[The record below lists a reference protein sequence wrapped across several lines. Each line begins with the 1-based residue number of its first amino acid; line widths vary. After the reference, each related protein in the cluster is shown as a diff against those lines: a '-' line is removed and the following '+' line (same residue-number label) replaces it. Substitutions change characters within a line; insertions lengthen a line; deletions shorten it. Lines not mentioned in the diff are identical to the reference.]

1 MQELCPTQGDGPP
14 VPPHELVGRWSGEA
28 FGVAWIAPS
37 GADTHVAAKAAAWG
51 YQEAMAT
58 ITEREQAA
66 ANAELEACCQWLHSK
81 NLRPES
87 ETLRAARRPKPPRLK
102 EQALEA
108 FEELIHGVNNIDVAV
123 IRRALEQLPD

>member
-1 MQELCPTQGDGPP
+1 MPEDYPTPP
-14 VPPHELVGRWSGEA
+14 QELVGWWSGEA
-28 FGVAWIAPS
+28 FGVASIAPS

-51 YQEAMAT
+51 YQQAMAT

-66 ANAELEACCQWLHSK
+66 ADAELEACCQWLNSK
-81 NLRPES
+81 DFRRLS
-87 ETLRAARRPKPPRLK
+87 AAFRAARRPKPPRLK

>member
-1 MQELCPTQGDGPP
+1 MPGDYPTPP
-14 VPPHELVGRWSGEA
+14 QELVGRWSGEA
-28 FGVAWIAPS
+28 FGVASIALS

>member
-1 MQELCPTQGDGPP
+1 
-14 VPPHELVGRWSGEA
+14 
-28 FGVAWIAPS
+28 
-37 GADTHVAAKAAAWG
+37 
-51 YQEAMAT
+51 
-58 ITEREQAA
+58 
-66 ANAELEACCQWLHSK
+66 
-81 NLRPES
+81 LRPES